1 MAMNFFKRGIFKK
14 NKGFS
19 DKEIDEFVDYLKT
32 NNMTFNEESPEV
44 SESSNSQ
51 PETNLNSEN
60 DIKQQ
65 ILEYIGI
72 SLNSPIKLLWNIY
85 NDNSENALF
94 EPLEDII
101 DSVIETN
108 LKINERNESETDEY
122 IFIDDNQKDLKSYID
137 RIQTLSVK
145 YIIELM
151 REYVDGDITKY
162 LSNIQI
168 DDFETSL
175 KEYSNYN
182 SFDDFV
188 YAINKS
194 KKIAV
199 GKEMDAKIIH
209 GVSKDK
215 IHAWIFVIPPY
226 NGGKNITDEMINE
239 QLKKNNIIFNVDQD
253 LINNICKNKQYFKI
267 FEIAK
272 GIEVVHGKD
281 GYVED
286 HFSRMNTIDI
296 KEDAYGNLNY
306 KELNIVKNIH
316 ANDVICDI
324 FYAVDG
330 VDGKRVD
337 GKVIS
342 AKKGKNPKIP
352 KGRNTSLSEDEK
364 QLLAD
369 KDGEILFKENVFN
382 VNELLTID
390 HDVDNASGNIN
401 FAGDVFIKGDV
412 REGFTVKAEGNVTIM
427 GTVEGATVISAGD
440 VIIKRGMTGG
450 GKGVIKAEGML
461 KCIYLENCSAYAK
474 GNIEVDQVMYSE
486 VSSDN
491 TITISG
497 KKGSVTGGKIIAGK
511 GITAN
516 VIGTA
521 NNSCL
526 KTEVVLGCTPNMLKK
541 KVDTEKALKNIEEQI
556 FKINQNINYIESN
569 IDKVTEERKEM
580 LSQMKIRIKFISL
593 QKENL
598 SKTLEKLTN
607 EIEENTR
614 NSSMKCKEM
623 NPIIDIKIGESSYT
637 LNRQL
642 NLCHIYRKNDVSVL
656 NSESLVENIIF

>member
-19 DKEIDEFVDYLKT
+19 DQEIDEFVDYLKT
-32 NNMTFNEESPEV
+32 NNMTFKEESEQSAESLEV
-44 SESSNSQ
+44 Q
-51 PETNLNSEN
+51 PESNADAEK
-60 DIKQQ
+60 DIKKQ
-65 ILEYIGI
+65 ILEYIDI
-72 SLNSPIKLLWNIY
+72 SPNSPIKLLWNIY
-85 NDNSENALF
+85 NNSENALF
-94 EPLEDII
+94 EPLKYVI

-108 LKINERNESETDEY
+108 IKINELNENDTEDY
-122 IFIDDNQKDLKSYID
+122 IIIDDNQKDLKNYIEH
-137 RIQTLSVK
+137 IQTLSVK
-145 YIIELM
+145 YITELM
-151 REYVDGDITKY
+151 QEYADGDITKY

-168 DDFETSL
+168 NDFEAFL
-175 KEYSNYN
+175 KEYSNYG

-188 YAINKS
+188 YAVNNGKKS
-194 KKIAV
+194 AE
-199 GKEMDAKIIH
+199 GKAIDAKIIH
-209 GVSKDK
+209 GVSNDK
-215 IHAWIFVIPPY
+215 IHAWVFAIPPY
-226 NGGKNITDEMINE
+226 NGGKDITDDAINE
-239 QLKKNNIIFNVDQD
+239 TLKKNNIIFNVDKD

-267 FEIAK
+267 FEIAR
-272 GIEVVHGKD
+272 GIDVVHGRD
-281 GYVED
+281 GYVQD
-286 HFSRMNTIDI
+286 YFSRKNTIDI
-296 KEDAYGNLNY
+296 KEDAYGNINY

-324 FYAVDG
+324 FYASEG

-337 GKVIS
+337 GKVIT

-352 KGRNTSLSEDEK
+352 KGKNTSLSEDK
-364 QLLAD
+364 KHLIAD
-369 KDGEILFKENVFN
+369 KDGEILFKDNAFYI
-382 VNELLTID
+382 NELLTIE

-412 REGFTVKAEGNVTIM
+412 REGFSVKAEGNVTIM

-497 KKGSVTGGKIIAGK
+497 KKGSVTGGRIIAGK

-516 VIGTA
+516 VIGAA
-521 NNSCL
+521 NNPCL

-541 KVDTEKALKNIEEQI
+541 KIDTEKSLKNINEQI

-569 IDKVTEERKEM
+569 IDRVTDERREM
-580 LSQMKIRIKFISL
+580 LSQMKIRIKFILL

-614 NSSMKCKEM
+614 NISMKCKEL
-623 NPIIDIKIGESSYT
+623 NPIVEIKIGESSYT

-642 NLCHIYRKNDVSVL
+642 NLCHVYRKNEVSVL
-656 NSESLVENIIF
+656 SSESLVENIVF